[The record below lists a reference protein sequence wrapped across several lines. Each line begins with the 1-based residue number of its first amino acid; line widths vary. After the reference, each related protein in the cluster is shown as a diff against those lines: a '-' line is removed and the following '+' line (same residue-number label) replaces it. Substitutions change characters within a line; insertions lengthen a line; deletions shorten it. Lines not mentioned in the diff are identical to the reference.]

1 MNEFL
6 GLVPSLLVIIVLVP
20 IVIIQIIVV
29 IVHGLDLRT
38 VLRTPTNIVLR
49 VRQAWD
55 PLRQNL
61 QQVPERHLPW
71 ICCRLWHPQDL
82 YAPDFEETCEQHVA
96 PLSSR
101 QARRLDRKD
110 AEGLSCP

>member
-6 GLVPSLLVIIVLVP
+6 GLVPALLVVIVLAP

-38 VLRTPTNIVLR
+38 VLRTPANIVLR
-49 VRQAWD
+49 VRQAWG

-61 QQVPERHLPW
+61 QQVPESHHIW
-71 ICCRLWHPQDL
+71 FICKLWHPQDL
-82 YAPDFEETCEQHVA
+82 YAPDFEETCEQQTPH
-96 PLSSR
+96 
-101 QARRLDRKD
+101 
-110 AEGLSCP
+110 